1 MSEPSSNQAYKLTW
15 VTDQLA
21 VGCAP
26 MSHVQLDSLKE
37 QGIDGIINLCGEFC
51 DLHEIERDA
60 GFEVYYLPLEDE
72 EAPGLVELENGL
84 EWLDEAIYLG
94 KKVLIHCR
102 HGIGRTGTVLNAYLL
117 RRGLGHKL
125 AGRKLKAL
133 RSKPA
138 NFSQWWTIRKYG
150 RRSGKLTSR
159 TPCVEFKRKVDLSP
173 FFNDYLE
180 LAGKVEQQATKAK
193 DRQQCGLDHDRCC
206 RTPLRMT
213 LAEALHLSHCVN
225 LELTHEERLAVI
237 EKAVATARAE
247 RLAMREISSD
257 NEAGFCLSGVDSIC
271 PLLEEAKCR
280 LFDFRPLQCRAFG
293 LDTSENGRLWR
304 DELMPGLEKISNE
317 IWFACTGTMQD
328 AKLPLFALPD
338 VVSGKFI
345 ETLFKLMMA
354 QGLEEGA

>member
-1 MSEPSSNQAYKLTW
+1 MVEQNNGHAYKPTW

-26 MSHVQLDSLKE
+26 MSHAQLNSLKA

-51 DLHEIERDA
+51 DLHEIEQSA

-125 AGRKLKAL
+125 AGRKMKAL

-150 RRSGKLTSR
+150 RRSGRLTARIPS
-159 TPCVEFKRKVDLSP
+159 VEFKRKVDLSP

-180 LAGKVEQQATKAK
+180 LAGKVEQRAVKFK
-193 DRQQCGLDHDRCC
+193 DLQQCGQDHDRCC
-206 RTPLRMT
+206 RTPLSMT

-225 LELTHEERLAVI
+225 LELTHEDRLAVI
-237 EKAVATARAE
+237 EKAVVTARAE
-247 RLAMREISSD
+247 KRAMRELSSD
-257 NEAGFCLSGVDSIC
+257 NEAGFCLSGVDSAC
-271 PLLEEAKCR
+271 PLLENGKCR
-280 LFDFRPLQCRAFG
+280 LFDYRPLQCRAFG
-293 LDTSENGRLWR
+293 LGSSENGQLWR
-304 DELMPGLEKISNE
+304 DVLSPGLDKISRE
-317 IWFACTGTMQD
+317 IWFACTGAMQED
-328 AKLPLFALPD
+328 RLPAFSLPD

-345 ETLFKLMMA
+345 ELLFKMMMV
-354 QGLEEGA
+354 QGVDEVI

>member
-1 MSEPSSNQAYKLTW
+1 MSEQNSGDIYIPCW

-26 MSHVQLDSLKE
+26 MSHAQLDSLKA

-51 DLHEIERDA
+51 DLHEIEQNA

-72 EAPGLVELENGL
+72 EAPELVELEKAL
-84 EWLDEAIYLG
+84 EWLDESIYLG

-125 AGRKLKAL
+125 AGRKMKAL

-150 RRSGKLTSR
+150 RKSGKLTAR

-173 FFNDYLE
+173 FFNDYLD
-180 LAGKVEQQATKAK
+180 LAGKVEQLAAK
-193 DRQQCGLDHDRCC
+193 FQDQQQCGLDHDRCC

-225 LELTHEERLAVI
+225 LELTHEDRLAVI

-271 PLLEEAKCR
+271 PLLEEGKCR
-280 LFDFRPLQCRAFG
+280 LFDSRPLQCRAFG
-293 LDTSENGRLWR
+293 LDTSENGQLWR
-304 DELMPGLEKISNE
+304 EELMPGLDKISKE

-328 AKLPLFALPD
+328 GKLPLFALPD

-345 ETLFKLMMA
+345 ELLFKLMMA
-354 QGLEEGA
+354 QGLEEKK